1 MQVFRQRFTGEA
13 APLSGQPEWMSRLL
27 RGRGIDTDEKAE
39 KFLHPSVA
47 DLHDPLLMKD
57 MDRTLTLIRAA
68 VRRGDR
74 ILVYGDYDVD
84 GISACVI
91 LTETLRAFIRREGS
105 DSRADYRIPRRHT
118 EGYGLNEAAV
128 REASGTYQML
138 ITVDCGITSVREAA
152 LAKELGMT
160 VIITDHHEPPETLPE
175 GDAVMDPLLGDYPF
189 RRLCGAGVALK
200 ICQGLLGLETAEE
213 KLEIAALATVADIVP
228 LTDENRVIVREGLR
242 RMENTR
248 RPGLRRLME
257 NAKVNFPLSSEDI
270 AFRLAPRLNAAGR
283 LGDATVGVRLLMT
296 EDPDEAREIADR
308 LEESNRLRQAEEMK
322 IISEAEALMATQ
334 TDLTRDR
341 ALILAG
347 ENWNSG
353 LIGLAAGKLCERYNH
368 PTVVLSIQGDK
379 AVGSCRSIPGVH
391 IWKMLSACGEDFFL
405 RFGGHEQAAGLTL
418 PTDRIGEFRRRLN
431 AAIRES
437 CPLECFLPVREYDS
451 EMPLSEVTEATVK
464 RLAALEPTG
473 CGNPAP
479 VFLARGAEVQECR
492 RVGKDRSH
500 LKIALLEGRV
510 RMEGE
515 ARRAGVSLMK
525 GTTLRDDRDRMEGEA
540 QRAGVS
546 LMKGTT
552 LRDDRDRMEGE
563 AQRAGVS
570 LMKGTT
576 LRDDGD
582 RMEGMPLRDERALR
596 DGIGFGLGDA
606 ADQMLTR
613 VDVLFRPTLN
623 TFNGR
628 TTPQMQIQA
637 ICPAGAAE
645 ETEGDGF
652 FLACLQE
659 MSLLAAKEAQ
669 HPMPAGPA
677 LRPESRLK
685 ERLEEV
691 DPSREA
697 LGKVYQALRKA
708 EDLSDPGELAAAC
721 GVSREMLLA
730 ALTAFAQ
737 LAFLR
742 WEPEPFHV
750 ELLPTPKRNL
760 EESQLIRYL
769 RRRQGDG

>member
-57 MDRTLTLIRAA
+57 MDRTLKLIRAA

-228 LTDENRVIVREGLR
+228 LMDENRVIVREGLR

-257 NAKVNFPLSSEDI
+257 NAKVNFPLSAEDI

-322 IISEAEALMATQ
+322 IIAEAEALMATQ

-391 IWKMLSACGEDFFL
+391 IWKMLSACGDDFFL

-500 LKIALLEGRV
+500 LKIALLEGR
-510 RMEGE
+510 
-515 ARRAGVSLMK
+515 A
-525 GTTLRDDRDRMEGEA
+525 RMEGEA

-576 LRDDGD
+576 RPCGTT
-582 RMEGMPLRDERALR
+582 
-596 DGIGFGLGDA
+596 GIAWRVCPCAMSVPCGTVSA
-606 ADQMLTR
+606 SAWATR
-613 VDVLFRPTLN
+613 R
-623 TFNGR
+623 
-628 TTPQMQIQA
+628 
-637 ICPAGAAE
+637 
-645 ETEGDGF
+645 
-652 FLACLQE
+652 
-659 MSLLAAKEAQ
+659 
-669 HPMPAGPA
+669 
-677 LRPESRLK
+677 
-685 ERLEEV
+685 
-691 DPSREA
+691 
-697 LGKVYQALRKA
+697 
-708 EDLSDPGELAAAC
+708 
-721 GVSREMLLA
+721 
-730 ALTAFAQ
+730 
-737 LAFLR
+737 
-742 WEPEPFHV
+742 
-750 ELLPTPKRNL
+750 
-760 EESQLIRYL
+760 IRC
-769 RRRQGDG
+769 